1 MLPWWHLATS
11 LIVSYSLV
19 ILLGFDFS
27 TGLNWIIVGCAAGT
41 FIDLDHLLYAL
52 IAFKSKWWKY
62 IKSGIEDPKGL
73 MLKFQKKGTLA
84 SHAHKRIIL
93 HVTTMLSIYTISL
106 YAFPSYS
113 LVIGLVFIV
122 HLLLDIE
129 PRWLLV

>member
-11 LIVSYSLV
+11 LLVSYSLV
-19 ILLGFDFS
+19 TLLGLNFS
-27 TGLNWIIVGCAAGT
+27 TGLKWIVVGCAAGT
-41 FIDLDHLLYAL
+41 LIDLDHLLYVL
-52 IAFKSKWWKY
+52 LVFKDKWWKY
-62 IKSGIEDPKGL
+62 VKFGIEDPKGL

-84 SHAHKRIIL
+84 SHAHKRMIL
-93 HVTTMLSIYTISL
+93 HTLTMLSVYTISL
-106 YAFPSYS
+106 YVFPSYS

>member
-11 LIVSYSLV
+11 LLVSYSLV
-19 ILLGFDFS
+19 TLLGLNFS
-27 TGLNWIIVGCAAGT
+27 TGLKWIVVGCAAGT
-41 FIDLDHLLYAL
+41 LIDLDHLLYVL
-52 IAFKSKWWKY
+52 LVFKDKWWKY
-62 IKSGIEDPKGL
+62 VKFGIEDPKGL

-84 SHAHKRIIL
+84 SHAHKRMIL
-93 HVTTMLSIYTISL
+93 HTLTMLSIYTISL
-106 YAFPSYS
+106 YVFPSYS